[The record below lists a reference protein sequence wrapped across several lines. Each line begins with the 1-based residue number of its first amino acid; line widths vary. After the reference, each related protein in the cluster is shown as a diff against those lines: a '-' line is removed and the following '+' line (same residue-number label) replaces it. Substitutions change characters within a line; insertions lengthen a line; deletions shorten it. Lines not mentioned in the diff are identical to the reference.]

1 MIKTIRTF
9 SFFAFWLTTSIFCM
23 ENNSPNITR
32 IKQQF
37 HEGLLAKPQRIKRQ
51 RIKQSQRWVK
61 SQDTTWMKV
70 DHEEFV
76 NIDDR
81 IILPRRLSNKNLRAQ
96 THKLKKQ
103 VKHYIMHHYHKNYTK
118 YSLLFDVS
126 TNLAGV
132 KERCKNL
139 QHNSTL
145 RKDQQ
150 RFFKSLTQS
159 VLQDFNQNREWE
171 KLPHCKKALHNRNLN
186 QAKQIKDEAF
196 YNLYD
201 AIIEILK
208 MLIHS

>member
-1 MIKTIRTF
+1 MKTIKIL
-9 SFFAFWLTTSIFCM
+9 SIFAFLVTTSIFGM
-23 ENNSPNITR
+23 ENNEPNINK
-32 IKQQF
+32 IKQF
-37 HEGLLAKPQRIKRQ
+37 FCEGLLAKPKKTRPC
-51 RIKQSQRWVK
+51 RIKQSRRWVK
-61 SQDTTWMKV
+61 SEGTTWMKV

-81 IILPRRLSNKNLRAQ
+81 IILPRRLSNKSLRAQ
-96 THKLKKQ
+96 THKLKEQ

-118 YSLLFDVS
+118 YLPLFDVS

-132 KERCKNL
+132 KERCKSL
-139 QHNSTL
+139 QHNATL

-150 RFFKSLTQS
+150 RFFKSLAQS

-171 KLPHCKKALHNRNLN
+171 KLPHCKKALNKRNLAL
-186 QAKQIKDEAF
+186 AKQIKDEAF

-201 AIIEILK
+201 AIIETLK